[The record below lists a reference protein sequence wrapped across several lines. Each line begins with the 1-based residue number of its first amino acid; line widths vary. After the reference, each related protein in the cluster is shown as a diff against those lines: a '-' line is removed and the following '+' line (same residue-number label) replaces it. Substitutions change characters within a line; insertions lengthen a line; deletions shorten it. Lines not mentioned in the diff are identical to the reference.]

1 MNKKENNWKYKIGDR
16 IVDDKRDLTIINTN
30 AINVDL
36 IVENIMIRK
45 MENIKMKNGLLNMD
59 YIVKREDAHA
69 VVVILI

>member
-1 MNKKENNWKYKIGDR
+1 MIIKDIKLN
-16 IVDDKRDLTIINTN
+16 IINTN